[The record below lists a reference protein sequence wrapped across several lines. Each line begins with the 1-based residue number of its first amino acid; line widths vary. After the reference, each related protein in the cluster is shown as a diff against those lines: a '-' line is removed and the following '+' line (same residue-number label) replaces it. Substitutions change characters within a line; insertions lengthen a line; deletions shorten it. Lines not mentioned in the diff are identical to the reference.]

1 MLGQNFDNWFY
12 NSATHEHPD
21 LGYFV
26 GYAISKKYYE
36 SVQDKKAAIKEIV
49 ELDFGNKVAVMD
61 FLDKSHYF
69 NESAEQMESVYK
81 ENQPGVIKIME
92 FENGSQKVRPDLK
105 QIRIVF
111 SKPMNDK
118 VSINFSKNG
127 KEHFPLKNIVG
138 LNEDKTVLTLETT
151 ELKPNTEY
159 DFYISNR
166 GTTSLDGYPFIHEEY
181 KIGFKTN

>member
-1 MLGQNFDNWFY
+1 
-12 NSATHEHPD
+12 
-21 LGYFV
+21 
-26 GYAISKKYYE
+26 
-36 SVQDKKAAIKEIV
+36 
-49 ELDFGNKVAVMD
+49 
-61 FLDKSHYF
+61 
-69 NESAEQMESVYK
+69 
-81 ENQPGVIKIME
+81 
-92 FENGSQKVRPDLK
+92 
-105 QIRIVF
+105 
-111 SKPMNDK
+111 MNDK